1 MTEVFNKSDAELG
14 LEPLKSGLIKNAELP
29 LEQLFVELRSVA
41 TGFGAQSDDQTM
53 LLARYLG

>member
-1 MTEVFNKSDAELG
+1 MPTCR
-14 LEPLKSGLIKNAELP
+14 